1 MKHRLFQAIFL
12 LMGGISPVFSQK
24 ILQGFAQGTSYRI
37 LLYPENATIQ
47 KYRIDSV
54 LNALDSSLSLYKPYS
69 LISRFN
75 APETREIIMD
85 EHLQKVVQASFR
97 HWKIS
102 KGRFDITVGPLTEIY
117 RSARSKGLSSPPEE
131 QITAALKYVGMRKLR
146 VRGKRLSKKQP
157 GVKIDVDGIAQGYS
171 VDVLA
176 GFLEACNI
184 RNYLVELGGEIKTR
198 GTHPD
203 GRKFRIAVEKPVTV
217 HDSLTLEYETLE
229 IFNTAVTTSGLIRKH
244 HLHPATGRPF
254 STSVL
259 SATVF
264 AATAMDAD
272 AIDNYIIAFPEG
284 RAPKRAR
291 KGKVI
296 LVSEKRKANSKK

>member
-1 MKHRLFQAIFL
+1 MQAIFL
-12 LMGGISPVFSQK
+12 LTGGISPVFSQK

-47 KYRIDSV
+47 KYQIDSV
-54 LNALDSSLSLYKPYS
+54 LHTLDSSLSTYKPYS

-75 APETREIIMD
+75 APGTREITMD

-102 KGRFDITVGPLTEIY
+102 GGLFDITVGPLTEVY
-117 RSARSKGLSSPPEE
+117 RSARSEGLASPPEE
-131 QITAALKYVGMRKLR
+131 QITAALKYVGMKKLR
-146 VRGKRLSKKQP
+146 VHGKRLIKKQA

-176 GFLEACNI
+176 GFLETRHI

-198 GTHPD
+198 GTHPN

-217 HDSLTLEYETLE
+217 HDSLTLEYETAE

-254 STSVL
+254 TTPVL

-264 AATAMDAD
+264 ATTAMDAD
-272 AIDNYIIAFPEG
+272 AIDNYIIAFPEDK
-284 RAPKRAR
+284 ALKWAEKR
-291 KGKVI
+291 KVKVI
-296 LVSEKRKANSKK
+296 LVRGR